1 MADECVSGK
10 LDQAFNLF
18 SLCGIFKIK
27 FTLIW
32 FASWVKL
39 SYVLFEW
46 FNKELLGFLAHDIN
60 FGGNS
65 FVHLFLSL
73 GSVFSFDLFG
83 DLTNLGFSSILVMW
97 LIYFLVHILSRISK
111 LVLDVGFSLLTL
123 SELDEKVS
131 KAWVGE
137 EPLFGFLGVLVHGI
151 SYHLEVNRSSLNHF
165 LDIFF
170 LEVMA
175 QNDG

>member
-1 MADECVSGK
+1 
-10 LDQAFNLF
+10 
-18 SLCGIFKIK
+18 
-27 FTLIW
+27 
-32 FASWVKL
+32 
-39 SYVLFEW
+39 
-46 FNKELLGFLAHDIN
+46 
-60 FGGNS
+60 
-65 FVHLFLSL
+65 
-73 GSVFSFDLFG
+73 
-83 DLTNLGFSSILVMW
+83 MW
-97 LIYFLVHILSRISK
+97 LIYFLIHILSRISK

-151 SYHLEVNRSSLNHF
+151 SYHLEVYRSSLDHF

-175 QNDG
+175 QDD